1 MRCKLTFL
9 QIEKSGDLNRKEEV
23 KEEIK
28 PKEETK
34 KKEDAKKKEEDI
46 KPAPKPIEKE
56 VMKTIPLG
64 KISNTESLDNKNID
78 NSNLGSSNNGK
89 QQAAINDKNSSS
101 FNNVKVNVQ
110 STQAIGQNLNNE
122 NSEGMK
128 IFLNNFNLKI

>member
-1 MRCKLTFL
+1 
-9 QIEKSGDLNRKEEV
+9 
-23 KEEIK
+23 
-28 PKEETK
+28 
-34 KKEDAKKKEEDI
+34 
-46 KPAPKPIEKE
+46 
-56 VMKTIPLG
+56 MKTIPLG

-89 QQAAINDKNSSS
+89 QQAAIDDKNSSS

-128 IFLNNFNLKI
+128 IFLNNFNLKIENTTLFLSTLLISFSLLELNYILIFY